1 MQHHLRYLL
10 LLLLF
15 QRTFSQDYEF
25 VANTKCQA
33 ADGSDFDQ
41 WYKTTTFTSSL
52 CQKWCTDA
60 GSDCVAYG
68 MGKRSD
74 LVAGCIVYMKD
85 GKDPTSKSPTSG
97 ILSALAGTAANQK
110 VVSKTSDTNWECYKK
125 GPTCTVADST
135 ATDTINCLNE
145 GMAVG
150 VPESCTCNCI
160 NGYTGTTCGTAGACS
175 IGSTSAT
182 NTINCQNGGTASGT
196 SGNCQCSCLA
206 GFSGA
211 TCQTT
216 NTKCSIAAGKCTCGL
231 RACDPGNY
239 CTIVAPD
246 DSLKPL
252 PPIMK
257 GGQNIAQSSWENGDD
272 FWVDRSYKVTN
283 FDRFTKA
290 NGWQFWIKGLVLTH
304 NTFKMKLFR

>member
-25 VANTKCQA
+25 VANTQCQA
-33 ADGSDFDQ
+33 ADGSHFDL

-74 LVAGCIVYMKD
+74 LVAGCMIYMKD
-85 GKDPTSKSPTSG
+85 GKDPTSKSPRSG
-97 ILSALAGTAANQK
+97 ILSVLAGTAVNQN
-110 VVSKTSDTNWECYKK
+110 VVSKTSDSNWRCYKK
-125 GPTCTVADST
+125 MPSCTVADST
-135 ATDTINCLNE
+135 ATNTINCLN
-145 GMAVG
+145 GGIASG
-150 VPESCTCNCI
+150 VPGSCTCTCI
-160 NGYTGTTCGTAGACS
+160 NGYTGTTCGTAGACL

-196 SGNCQCSCLA
+196 SGNCQCSCLS

-211 TCQTT
+211 ACETVEST
-216 NTKCSIAAGKCTCGL
+216 NIRCSVAGGKCTCGL

-239 CTIVAPD
+239 GTIVAAD
-246 DSLKPL
+246 DSPTPL
-252 PPIMK
+252 PPI
-257 GGQNIAQSSWENGDD
+257 ISSGVVIPQTAWSGAPPV
-272 FWVDRSYKVTN
+272 WLDRSAYPVTH
-283 FDRFTKA
+283 FDTFTPS
-290 NGWQFWIKGLVLTH
+290 NGWTFW
-304 NTFKMKLFR
+304 MKAPRKFCN

>member
-10 LLLLF
+10 VLLLF
-15 QRTFSQDYEF
+15 QCAFSQYQF
-25 VANTKCQA
+25 VANTQCQA
-33 ADGSDFDQ
+33 ADGSQFDL
-41 WYKTTTFTSSL
+41 WLNHKTTTFTSSL

-68 MGKRSD
+68 MGQRSD
-74 LVAGCIVYMKD
+74 LVAQCIIYMKD
-85 GKDPTSKSPTSG
+85 GKNPTSASPISN
-97 ILSALAGTAANQK
+97 IVSVLAGTAVNQN
-110 VVSKTSDTNWECYKK
+110 VVSKTSDSNWRCYKK
-125 GPTCTVADST
+125 MPSCTVADST
-135 ATDTINCLNE
+135 ATDTINCLN
-145 GMAVG
+145 GGIALG
-150 VPESCTCNCI
+150 VPGSCTCTCI

-239 CTIVAPD
+239 CTIVTSD
-246 DSLKPL
+246 DSPTPS
-252 PPIMK
+252 PPI
-257 GGQNIAQSSWENGDD
+257 ISSGVVIPQTAWPGAPAV
-272 FWVDRSYKVTN
+272 WLDRSAYPVTN
-283 FDRFTKA
+283 FDTFTTS
-290 NGWQFWIKGLVLTH
+290 NGWTFW
-304 NTFKMKLFR
+304 MKAPRKFCN